1 MLYPALP
8 TARAGKGILG
18 AGNRVAA
25 SRSRVWGIQT
35 AAVVCSFCWASGPVC
50 VCVWGDVVTLLM
62 LHTRRQGHERV
73 TCLVPHS

>member
-35 AAVVCSFCWASGPVC
+35 AAVVCSFCWVSGPVC
-50 VCVWGDVVTLLM
+50 VCVCVGILSLSSCYTQGDKAM
-62 LHTRRQGHERV
+62 RG
-73 TCLVPHS
+73 

>member
-18 AGNRVAA
+18 AGNRVSA

-35 AAVVCSFCWASGPVC
+35 AAVVCSYCWASGPVC
-50 VCVWGDVVTLLM
+50 VCGGVLSLSSGYTQGDKAM
-62 LHTRRQGHERV
+62 RG
-73 TCLVPHS
+73 